1 MRNRA
6 FISIILF
13 VCSLSPFSALD
24 INSQGKDIIVQ
35 HDIETI
41 LVTTDLSPTR
51 GQLDEITKG
60 LKVVKQNLISDV
72 RNTLIK
78 EQKAVNRAILN
89 SIRTDESSVKF
100 FSKQM
105 DTLLT
110 EKARNNRDKRALE
123 ILGSFLSTMTGV
135 PSARDHRKVL
145 EQIKAIKFEN
155 RGLET
160 LMSNLNNQNRELLS
174 RFHTHDTEITQV
186 VTKVNELVN
195 ISSNFASHLHKAF
208 SLISVNSKVMN
219 AFYTISFTISM
230 AKDII
235 GKGDEGRLS
244 RNAIPVHELR
254 TIIDKIHLKRQ
265 TDGPVFDR
273 ENCHMYYEM
282 KLAHSWADQ
291 ANFKLYT
298 LLQIPIASLKDVQT
312 LHILDNKNKIGSDLT
327 MAVINRQSNCYRLLS
342 ASDYLECTTLNS
354 AKLCQKRLIQINPR
368 LGCSLRLMNCEAW
381 TTDVVHDLSNSEVFI
396 LLRQNMNASLECDNA
411 QKNQLASQG
420 KL

>member
-1 MRNRA
+1 MRNHA

-41 LVTTDLSPTR
+41 LVMTDLSPTR

-78 EQKAVNRAILN
+78 EQKAVDTAILN

-174 RFHTHDTEITQV
+174 RF
-186 VTKVNELVN
+186 
-195 ISSNFASHLHKAF
+195 
-208 SLISVNSKVMN
+208 
-219 AFYTISFTISM
+219 
-230 AKDII
+230 
-235 GKGDEGRLS
+235 
-244 RNAIPVHELR
+244 
-254 TIIDKIHLKRQ
+254 
-265 TDGPVFDR
+265 
-273 ENCHMYYEM
+273 
-282 KLAHSWADQ
+282 
-291 ANFKLYT
+291 LYT
-298 LLQIPIASLKDVQT
+298 RYRNYT
-312 LHILDNKNKIGSDLT
+312 NSDK
-327 MAVINRQSNCYRLLS
+327 S
-342 ASDYLECTTLNS
+342 
-354 AKLCQKRLIQINPR
+354 K
-368 LGCSLRLMNCEAW
+368 
-381 TTDVVHDLSNSEVFI
+381 
-396 LLRQNMNASLECDNA
+396 
-411 QKNQLASQG
+411 
-420 KL
+420 

>member
-1 MRNRA
+1 M
-6 FISIILF
+6 
-13 VCSLSPFSALD
+13 
-24 INSQGKDIIVQ
+24 
-35 HDIETI
+35 
-41 LVTTDLSPTR
+41 
-51 GQLDEITKG
+51 
-60 LKVVKQNLISDV
+60 
-72 RNTLIK
+72 
-78 EQKAVNRAILN
+78 
-89 SIRTDESSVKF
+89 
-100 FSKQM
+100 
-105 DTLLT
+105 
-110 EKARNNRDKRALE
+110 
-123 ILGSFLSTMTGV
+123 
-135 PSARDHRKVL
+135 
-145 EQIKAIKFEN
+145 
-155 RGLET
+155 
-160 LMSNLNNQNRELLS
+160 
-174 RFHTHDTEITQV
+174 
-186 VTKVNELVN
+186 TKVNELVN

-381 TTDVVHDLSNSEVFI
+381 TTDVVHDLSNSEVLI

-411 QKNQLASQG
+411 QKKSIGLPRQAIIRLSIHCKLTTDSFIIHKLSFKHLTTYQSNARIAHFEIIDESKNFLMSNDLKIQQIKMHERVLSLEELQKGNDQFKQDMAAHIKDSDELWNEAQGGQTPWEQIITWSLIGLSLALTVILAGWLGRLQLFVWKGGKSQSRLSIEELQDAL
-420 KL
+420 KYKQRVI